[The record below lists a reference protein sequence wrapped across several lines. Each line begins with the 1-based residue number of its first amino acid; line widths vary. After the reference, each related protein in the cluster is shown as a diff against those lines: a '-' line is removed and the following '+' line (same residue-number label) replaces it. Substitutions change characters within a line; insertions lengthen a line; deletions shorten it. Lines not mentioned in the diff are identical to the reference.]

1 MSEPIVLTLVAET
14 WTKDSIGQR
23 VATYTDRDVFGERE
37 SVTRAE
43 WSAAGEQGLNPE
55 FKVNVFFGDYQGEKI
70 ARMDVGGSEKTFGIY
85 RTFRDSDTVE
95 LYLEWKTGESS
106 NPKPV
111 PPTPT
116 PTPDTEEGGEG

>member
-14 WTKDSIGQR
+14 WTKDSIGQH

-70 ARMDVGGSEKTFGIY
+70 ARMDVNGSEKTFGIY

-95 LYLEWKTGESS
+95 LYLECKTGESS
-106 NPKPV
+106 NPKPEPST
-111 PPTPT
+111 PPTPN
-116 PTPDTEEGGEG
+116 EGGEGNG

>member
-23 VATYTDRDVFGERE
+23 VASYTDRDVFAERE

-43 WSAAGEQGLNPE
+43 WSAAGEQGLNPQY
-55 FKVNVFFGDYQGEKI
+55 KVNVFVGDYQGEKI
-70 ARMDVGGSEKTFGIY
+70 ARMDVGGTEKTFGIY

-95 LYLEWKTGESS
+95 LYLEWKTGEGN
-106 NPKPV
+106 NPKPD
-111 PPTPT
+111 PPTP
-116 PTPDTEEGGEG
+116 PTPNGGGENNG